1 MNPKQA
7 LFVKEYLIDL
17 NAKQAAIRAG
27 YSERSAE
34 SQASRL
40 LRNAKVKA
48 AIEKATGKVAAK
60 LDITHEQICEELARI
75 GFSDIGAFVN
85 FGPDGIEIKDSSE
98 VDTKCL
104 AEVSETKTEKGGS
117 VRFKLHSKVEA
128 LTELDDR
135 LFGKPKQQ
143 VELSGALNLSAVTI
157 VHE

>member
-1 MNPKQA
+1 MSPKQA

-75 GFSDIGAFVN
+75 AFSDIGHFVR
-85 FGPDGIEIKDSSE
+85 FSKKGVEIKDSSKL
-98 VDTKCL
+98 DTRCI
-104 AEVSETKTEKGGS
+104 AEVSETVTENGGTK
-117 VRFKLHSKVEA
+117 RLKLHSKIEA

-143 VELSGALNLSAVTI
+143 VELSGALNISTVTI